1 MDPKMK
7 RRDFLKIFALV
18 GVAVVVAACTPTEPT
33 AAFTTVP
40 EATAAATAV
49 PKATAAATAV
59 PEATAT
65 ATAVPTV
72 TAAATAVSKATAAA
86 TVVPET
92 TAAATAVS
100 VDTIVVATDATFGEF
115 LTDAKGMALYLYT
128 ADSAGQSACSG
139 DCLAA
144 WPALTVAEGTTP
156 VGGAGVNGKL
166 GTITRD
172 DGTLQVTINDLPL
185 YYFAQDKAAGDTT
198 GQGLNDVWYLSDP
211 AGILIK

>member
-59 PEATAT
+59 SKA
-65 ATAVPTV
+65 
-72 TAAATAVSKATAAA
+72 TAAATAVSE
-86 TVVPET
+86 V
-92 TAAATAVS
+92 
-100 VDTIVVATDATFGEF
+100 TIVVATDATFGEF

-156 VGGAGVNGKL
+156 AGGAGVTGKL